1 MFDVIKHYEKVSPE
15 LVEKFSKFEESASIH
30 ESMGRTGAMGGKI
43 HPVWPGSRICGTAV
57 TVEAR
62 PGDNLIVHKA
72 IDMLKP
78 GDVLMLETEI
88 IRVKGPVG
96 VGKANA
102 YVDGKLVCKAEL
114 TFALGN

>member
-1 MFDVIKHYEKVSPE
+1 
-15 LVEKFSKFEESASIH
+15 
-30 ESMGRTGAMGGKI
+30 
-43 HPVWPGSRICGTAV
+43 
-57 TVEAR
+57 
-62 PGDNLIVHKA
+62 
-72 IDMLKP
+72 
-78 GDVLMLETEI
+78 MLETEI